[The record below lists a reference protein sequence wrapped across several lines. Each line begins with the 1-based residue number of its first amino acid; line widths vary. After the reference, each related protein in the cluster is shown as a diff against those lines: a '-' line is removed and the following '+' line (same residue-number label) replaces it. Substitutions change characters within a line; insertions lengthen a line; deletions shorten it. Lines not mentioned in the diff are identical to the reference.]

1 MPVVPEETV
10 SAMLAAAPELV
21 VFTSSSTARNFATI
35 LGDVRLE
42 ALKGS
47 VKFASIGPI
56 TTETAKALGMTVS
69 IEPEE
74 HEIPALVHAIVHQIA
89 D

>member
-1 MPVVPEETV
+1 
-10 SAMLAAAPELV
+10 MLAAAPELV

-35 LGDVRLE
+35 LGDARLE

-47 VKFASIGPI
+47 VKLASIGPI

-74 HEIPALVHAIVHQIA
+74 HEIPALVYAIVDGI
-89 D
+89 DTMYP